1 MGFEGDNID
10 KRLSLQVA
18 AASEGCFQ
26 DLWKTIEAEQ
36 KGRKQVGEG
45 GRWVIFRII
54 LCLYK

>member
-45 GRWVIFRII
+45 GR
-54 LCLYK
+54 